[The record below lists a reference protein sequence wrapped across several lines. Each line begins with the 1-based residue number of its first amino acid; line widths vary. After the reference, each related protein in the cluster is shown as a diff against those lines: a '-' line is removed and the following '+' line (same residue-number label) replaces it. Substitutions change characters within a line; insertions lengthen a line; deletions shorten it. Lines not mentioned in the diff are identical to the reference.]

1 MILTDFVKLKII
13 TIDLF
18 ASIGR
23 SIIDDYGFVV
33 GVVLGED

>member
-1 MILTDFVKLKII
+1 MIFTDFIKLEIS
-13 TIDLF
+13 TVDLS

-23 SIIDDYGFVV
+23 SIIDDYSFVI